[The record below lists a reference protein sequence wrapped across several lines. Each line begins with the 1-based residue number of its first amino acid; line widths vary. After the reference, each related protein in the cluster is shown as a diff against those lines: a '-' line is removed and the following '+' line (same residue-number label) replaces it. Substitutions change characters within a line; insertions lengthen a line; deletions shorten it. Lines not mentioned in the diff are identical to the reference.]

1 MVGIEDLAVI
11 LRHNASTYAL
21 PVLNCYSTAKY
32 FLLHLKGCYSAKT
45 TQQTL
50 KQLYKTKTNYKQL
63 YKTVQTLFFTNLKTP
78 PNPYTTLQTLTQL
91 LQHFT
96 HKS

>member
-1 MVGIEDLAVI
+1 MVGIEDLAII
-11 LRHNASTYAL
+11 LRHNASTYEL

-50 KQLYKTKTNYKQL
+50 MKKVAYFITIYCNEPHQC
-63 YKTVQTLFFTNLKTP
+63 
-78 PNPYTTLQTLTQL
+78 YT
-91 LQHFT
+91 HND
-96 HKS
+96 SAA